1 MWNLWHGC
9 HKISQGCRNCYVFR
23 RDAQIGKDANEVY
36 KTGSFD
42 LPVRRKKNGEYKIP
56 SGEHL
61 WTCFTSDLFIEEA
74 DLWRQAVWEMIRERP
89 DLTFSMI
96 TKRVHRVLECLPAD
110 WGEGYDNVRISCT
123 IENQE
128 QAGYRFPIYKS
139 LPIRHKSIICEPL
152 IGETDLSPWLD
163 DSIESVTVGGESGN
177 NACVCDFAWVLKI
190 RDACVERNI
199 PFHFKQTGA
208 NFVKDGVCYKI
219 ARKHQCEQARKAGID
234 T

>member
-9 HKISQGCRNCYVFR
+9 HKISEGCRNCYVFR
-23 RDAQIGKDANEVY
+23 RDTQIGKDANEVH

-42 LPVRRKKNGEYKIP
+42 LPIRRKRNGQYKIP
-56 SGEHL
+56 SGDHL
-61 WTCFTSDLFIEEA
+61 WTCFTSDFFIEEA
-74 DLWRQAVWEMIRERP
+74 DPWREAAWEMIRERK

-96 TKRVHRVLECLPAD
+96 TKRVHRVMECLPAD
-110 WGEGYDNVRISCT
+110 WGEGYENVRIGCT

-128 QAGYRFPIYKS
+128 QADYRFPIYKS

-152 IGETDLSPWLD
+152 LGEIDLSAWLD
-163 DSIESVTVGGESGN
+163 ESIESVTVGGESGP
-177 NACVCDFAWVLKI
+177 NARVCDFAWVLKI
-190 RDACVERNI
+190 RDTCVELNV

-219 ARKHQCEQARKAGID
+219 ARKYQYEQARKAGID